1 MSTSGNIIVN
11 GALELIG
18 VKDPEATASPSML
31 STGLR
36 RLNMLIGQL
45 NIQAL
50 TSPVDAREVFPLVAN
65 KGGTGAGGAGTG
77 AYTIGPGGD
86 FNTTRPAELTGAGAL
101 FTSPVYPNEV
111 ELTLGLLTTDS
122 YNSIT
127 VKDLPNANCTAVYF
141 NATYA
146 GGLATLNL
154 WPVPNTLSVIN
165 SIALYHRSLFANI
178 TNGVATY
185 DLPPGADEM
194 FEYNLAVRLA
204 STYKVPLQDLPDVVA
219 IARSSLRTFKDSN
232 VSMEYLENDAP
243 FGSNGQYGYN
253 IQTGQ

>member
-18 VKDPEATASPSML
+18 VKDPESTATPSML

-45 NIQAL
+45 NIQTL

-65 KGGTGAGGAGTG
+65 KGGPSNP
-77 AYTIGPGGD
+77 YTIGPGGD
-86 FNTTRPAELTGAGAL
+86 FNTTRPVSLTGAGAL

-111 ELTLGLLTTDS
+111 ELLLGLITTDG

-127 VKDLPNANCTAVYF
+127 VKDLPNTTCTGVYF
-141 NATYA
+141 NASYA

-154 WPVPNTLSVIN
+154 WPIPNTLSVIN
-165 SIALYHRSLFANI
+165 NIVLYHRTLFANI
-178 TNGVATY
+178 TNGVASY

-204 STYKVPLQDLPDVVA
+204 ATYKVPLQDLPDVVT
-219 IARSSLRTFKDSN
+219 IARSSLRTFKDAN
-232 VSMEYLENDAP
+232 VSMESLENDAP
-243 FGSNGQYGYN
+243 FGSSGQYGYN
-253 IQTGQ
+253 IQSGQ